1 MNEKE
6 HPNVEEVD
14 VNVGEVDVS
23 VSRRGR
29 RRDLFLPVSILAAAV
44 MVGGAI
50 VFATLYKGGAAPA
63 GGNGNNGNA
72 AVATSTTNPAQ
83 AMTLGPRDAILGNT
97 NAKVTLVEYGDYQC
111 PYCVEFFSQTQPQI
125 IQNYVNTGKV
135 KVVFRDFAFL
145 GTESTAAANA
155 AQCAEDQNKLWAYHD
170 ALYAAKLG
178 DDNKGGTEDDGFYS
192 SAEFV
197 KLAQQVGLDIPTFT
211 SCIGNNTDASIV
223 AQEKG
228 DAANV
233 GINSTPS
240 FIVNGTMITGAQP
253 YSAFQQAL
261 DSALQG

>member
-1 MNEKE
+1 
-6 HPNVEEVD
+6 
-14 VNVGEVDVS
+14 
-23 VSRRGR
+23 
-29 RRDLFLPVSILAAAV
+29 

-155 AQCAEDQNKLWAYHD
+155 SQCAEDQGKLWAYHD
-170 ALYAAKLG
+170 ALYGAKLG
-178 DDNKGGTEDDGFYS
+178 DEAKGGTENDGFYS
-192 SAEFV
+192 RTEFL
-197 KLAQQVGLDIPTFT
+197 KLAAQIKLDVPSFT
-211 SCIGNNTDASIV
+211 TCIDTNKYATLV
-223 AQEKG
+223 TQEKG
-228 DAANV
+228 DATKNGV
-233 GINSTPS
+233 NSTPNF
-240 FIVNGTMITGAQP
+240 FINGQQEIGANP
-253 YSAFQQAL
+253 FANFQQVIDTML
-261 DSALQG
+261 SAK